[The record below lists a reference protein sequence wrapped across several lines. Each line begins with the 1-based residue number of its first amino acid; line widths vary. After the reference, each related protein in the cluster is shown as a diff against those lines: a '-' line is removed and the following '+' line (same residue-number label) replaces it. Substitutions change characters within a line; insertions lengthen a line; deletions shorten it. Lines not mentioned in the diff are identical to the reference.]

1 MKQSVP
7 YIIPSV
13 ATSDAQSSFLE
24 GSPETIGVDKDIS
37 DLLMDS
43 FGIVPRNRDKDE
55 YDTRIEDKFIE
66 DLDNN
71 LPLLAKIFDDLQN
84 VI

>member
-24 GSPETIGVDKDIS
+24 GSPETIGVDNDIS

-43 FGIVPRNRDKDE
+43 FGIVPRNR
-55 YDTRIEDKFIE
+55 
-66 DLDNN
+66 
-71 LPLLAKIFDDLQN
+71 QG
-84 VI
+84 